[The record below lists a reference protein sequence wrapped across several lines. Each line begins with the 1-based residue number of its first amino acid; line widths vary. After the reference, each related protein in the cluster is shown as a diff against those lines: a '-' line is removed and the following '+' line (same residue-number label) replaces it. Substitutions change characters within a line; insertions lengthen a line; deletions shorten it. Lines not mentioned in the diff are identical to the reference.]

1 MTKADEFRE
10 YAEETL
16 RWAYQAKTAETK
28 KAFLNLSRTWME
40 AALES
45 ERIAAAATCSVIR
58 RRAYHSAVLMG
69 SPSS

>member
-16 RWAYQAKTAETK
+16 RWAYQANTAETK
-28 KAFLNLSRTWME
+28 QAMLDLSYTWMQ

-45 ERIAAAATCSVIR
+45 ERIAAVAACSVQ
-58 RRAYHSAVLMG
+58 AQSLSHAA
-69 SPSS
+69 